1 MSANG
6 ATLSNPLS
14 PRCAMA
20 LWASEIRKREFGDL
34 WAEEGTLDLVRE
46 AMAVLLRIIQ
56 QLTGDDVSLKDIASP
71 LALKALR
78 MSHSVLGEFASQYNP
93 NYEKY

>member
-1 MSANG
+1 
-6 ATLSNPLS
+6 
-14 PRCAMA
+14 MA
-20 LWASEIRKREFGDL
+20 LWAGEIRKREFGDL

-78 MSHSVLGEFASQYNP
+78 MSRSVLARRICQSIQPELREILSS
-93 NYEKY
+93 